1 MAIPEPE
8 CVQWKRRG
16 QRAIR
21 QQLAGMTFEEELA
34 YWNES
39 HQKLMRTRAAS
50 KRRMQAAQKA
60 GGAPAKRETAVMPEP
75 KCVQW
80 KRQWQ
85 RASRKRSAGATRAE
99 DSS

>member
-1 MAIPEPE
+1 MAISEPK

-16 QRAIR
+16 QLAIR
-21 QQLAGMTFEEELA
+21 QQVAGMSPEEELA

-50 KRRMQAAQKA
+50 KRRMQVAQKA
-60 GGAPAKRETAVMPEP
+60 GGPPAKRGTTVMPEP

-80 KRQWQ
+80 KRQW
-85 RASRKRSAGATRAE
+85 RASRKKSAGASRAE
-99 DSS
+99 ESR

>member
-1 MAIPEPE
+1 MTIPEPK

-21 QQLAGMTFEEELA
+21 RQVAGMSAEEELA

-50 KRRMQAAQKA
+50 KRRMQAAQN
-60 GGAPAKRETAVMPEP
+60 P
-75 KCVQW
+75 
-80 KRQWQ
+80 
-85 RASRKRSAGATRAE
+85 AGAARAE
-99 DSS
+99 APG